1 MSQALYT
8 AMSGIS
14 SATTALSVISNNV
27 ANINTTAFKS
37 SSVNFSD
44 VYSTTI
50 SYGSVSSGDH
60 GGTNPVQVGV
70 GAQVSAISKNFTT
83 GSATSTGQSTD
94 LMIQGSGFFTVTDGG
109 ETYFTRAGDFSWDN
123 NGNLVTSSG
132 YKVVGTDSILSTT
145 TSTDTVHV
153 PTSIIPVVRGNENL
167 GSQLVSSL
175 NNISKAITT
184 GYFQVTEGTST
195 PVNIVLSDSTLSGT
209 IANMVTSINAQLTTA
224 GLTDLTCSIATTG
237 KLVFTYTGTSN
248 CTFSTSNTPI
258 TSGGE
263 TYTAT
268 NFLTDIEL
276 DSFTMTGSSVA
287 TATSSTNT
295 FSAGHFDV
303 TYTNASG
310 VPTTTA
316 IDASA
321 ITTVAQLVTLINA
334 NATLTAEGITAT
346 YNASGGTI
354 TLNFDGVGS
363 AAFADQTG
371 STTLTAL
378 GLNGRTL
385 TRAAVTDSSKI
396 LDYTAEITDVTSA
409 ADSTSVNSIAI
420 NKDGSIQSTYANGD
434 TLSVQMNAADTGYEF
449 VYTTKAGVEIS
460 GTSLSVSANVA
471 VPANFVI
478 QLATVTNTDGLLSV
492 GSNLYEAGPNSG
504 DITYTVGN
512 AMGAGAIKSGYLE
525 ASNVDLSEELS
536 SMILAQRA
544 IQANSRVFTTVS
556 DTMDTVVNMG
566 R

>member
-334 NATLTAEGITAT
+334 NATLAAEGITAT

-385 TRAAVTDSSKI
+385 TRTAVTDSSKI